1 MASTS
6 ETGHAKNVAN
16 FEDLITFTASYG
28 TTYNPTKATLK
39 QAALTTLFTQVKADL
54 ATVANK
60 NLLFNN
66 ATNARALAFEP
77 LQKLSTRLLNAFSST
92 DATTEMVKDA
102 KTINRKIQGAR
113 ASKSKKPLNPNAP
126 APVTIST
133 AQLSYDQQ
141 IEHLNALIELLKSET
156 TYTPNEPDLK
166 TATLSTLLANL
177 KTANTNVSTSFVA
190 VSNARIARNKTLYNA
205 KVGTVE
211 IAQAVKDYVKS
222 VYGATAPEY
231 KQIRKIQFKIVE

>member
-1 MASTS
+1 
-6 ETGHAKNVAN
+6 
-16 FEDLITFTASYG
+16 
-28 TTYNPTKATLK
+28 
-39 QAALTTLFTQVKADL
+39 
-54 ATVANK
+54 
-60 NLLFNN
+60 
-66 ATNARALAFEP
+66 
-77 LQKLSTRLLNAFSST
+77 
-92 DATTEMVKDA
+92 MVKDA

-126 APVTIST
+126 APVTISA